1 MRVKQLWNYVPLPQS
16 LKLVWDR
23 LNFSRLTT
31 IYFTVAL
38 VHCFIQVILQIAALY
53 ISKDAAHILTHI
65 AAIDPDTPT
74 GYAVLSQNGPLRACT
89 GMPGSTGS
97 SSCQMVWAGRVAPD
111 AFGEYDS
118 YSYNDT
124 DDRPT
129 STVAIVSSTIL
140 ASPPPSSA
148 TPRTTTVVV
157 TASASSV
164 ASTIAVQTRTVTTA
178 ASGSARSPSQIVTS
192 ASTISAASA
201 TSTALVPP
209 GTPVGPARAK
219 RMYVP
224 PHIPGSKTSSLR
236 KRDIGMT
243 PVFSQFDGKFEGV
256 RLRGLSAGNY
266 DSDGTDKET
275 DEAFVSRVCVH
286 SLQWPLQK
294 LWNTQR
300 EDAVFI
306 GFQFWVLGMSVVALL
321 NESVPHVIAAFL
333 THLLTTG
340 WSIFQ
345 LVQTAHFR
353 SEFNRLT
360 TRGACGGV
368 NLLPFYWRTRVNV
381 EIPTLVL
388 NGLVLLSSAYM
399 SWKLLKTFGWLTFK
413 RVGASLEINRI
424 YRVVLCLAIV
434 LQLSLYFMVV
444 SMALWIQELY
454 VGPAAKETNLAPLYK
469 AIVAIQLVALVPWL
483 VMGWY
488 AVRREMRKTMVAFL
502 VLSALFIVAWAGM
515 FVSSTWRLTFLTWM
529 FFRMM
534 SVSAAIL
541 TVLALILGI
550 VSFLNFGKDLPKH
563 LRINEDAE
571 AVADFEPAKAPINSE
586 KVEFPVQNAYPTFAT
601 AFPSRSNSISSHTR
615 SDSTSSSQSKSSV
628 VPPRAIHRLS
638 PIRDFE
644 VERPMS
650 TVRESYE
657 QDLVR
662 VLSNKSNDTYPTIR
676 STSSGRMSSDQPMD
690 IETNR
695 LGKRWII
702 E

>member
-1 MRVKQLWNYVPLPQS
+1 MRVKQLWNYIPLPQS
-16 LKLVWDR
+16 LRLVWDR
-23 LNFSRLTT
+23 LTFSRITT
-31 IYFTVAL
+31 TYFTVAL

-53 ISKDAAHILTHI
+53 ISKDATHILTHI
-65 AAIDPDTPT
+65 AAVDPNTPT

-97 SSCQMVWAGRVAPD
+97 SSCQMVWSGRVAPD
-111 AFGEYDS
+111 AFGGDDS

-124 DDRPT
+124 DLRPT
-129 STVAIVSSTIL
+129 STVAAVSSAIPALSSSTI
-140 ASPPPSSA
+140 
-148 TPRTTTVVV
+148 PRTTTVLV
-157 TASASSV
+157 TASASS
-164 ASTIAVQTRTVTTA
+164 ALSTIAVQTQTVTTTS
-178 ASGSARSPSQIVTS
+178 ASSSSSTRSSSQIVTS
-192 ASTISAASA
+192 VSTISAASA
-201 TSTALVPP
+201 TSTALVPLGGSP
-209 GTPVGPARAK
+209 AK
-219 RMYVP
+219 RMYIP
-224 PHIPGSKTSSLR
+224 PHTPGSKTSGLR

-266 DSDGTDKET
+266 DSDGADKET
-275 DEAFVSRVCVH
+275 DEAFVSRICVH

-368 NLLPFYWRTRVNV
+368 NLLPFYWKTRVNI

-388 NGLVLLSSAYM
+388 NGVVLLSSAYM

-424 YRVVLCLAIV
+424 YRVVLCLTIV

-454 VGPAAKETNLAPLYK
+454 VGPAAKETALAPLYK

-488 AVRREMRKTMVAFL
+488 AVRREMRKTMIAFL

-534 SVSAAIL
+534 TVSAAIL

-563 LRINEDAE
+563 CMSPLPLHWPRLTIN
-571 AVADFEPAKAPINSE
+571 
-586 KVEFPVQNAYPTFAT
+586 
-601 AFPSRSNSISSHTR
+601 
-615 SDSTSSSQSKSSV
+615 
-628 VPPRAIHRLS
+628 
-638 PIRDFE
+638 
-644 VERPMS
+644 
-650 TVRESYE
+650 
-657 QDLVR
+657 
-662 VLSNKSNDTYPTIR
+662 
-676 STSSGRMSSDQPMD
+676 
-690 IETNR
+690 
-695 LGKRWII
+695 
-702 E
+702 